1 MRFLKE
7 EVGAFT
13 ADFAK
18 LIVKDRER
26 ATMFVRVTVTVDVNV
41 FDDNLLSLLCI

>member
-1 MRFLKE
+1 MKK
-7 EVGAFT
+7 EVGTFA

-26 ATMFVRVTVTVDVNV
+26 ATMFVTVMIDVNV
-41 FDDNLLSLLCI
+41 FNDNLLSLLCI